1 MRTLTLDNAVTK
13 NFKKTIAL
21 LTLFFGASLLFSVE
35 AQTSKGIRKKVEPP
49 KYNQERI
56 ALVMG
61 NADYKTAPLRNTV
74 NDARSMDKTLREM
87 GFSVDLVV
95 NATLIEMKKRIDLFG
110 RKLQS
115 SNGVGLFYFSG
126 HGMQVKG
133 QNYLIPLGAN
143 LDSEEDVEY
152 DSVNAGRVVA
162 KMESAR
168 NLMNIIILD
177 ACRNNPFV
185 RSFRSATQGLAQ
197 LEAPVGTFIAY
208 ATSPGS
214 VASDGL
220 EESGNGLYTGELIKH
235 MKTPGLKLEDVFKRV
250 RSSVLRKS
258 KRKQLPWDISLLEE
272 GDFFFVPLPGNPG
285 IMNRPQQNIPF
296 DERED
301 NGLVLVFKKMP
312 DQNMENLM
320 QNPRSTI
327 YAGITS
333 LAKHNISYNLNGFSE
348 ISTENNFHRN
358 LERIMND
365 KGSNSSLVFSTEWD
379 FKKTKDSSMWEG
391 LVLLEISIDSYSF
404 KQDGL
409 TKTGSYSIAR
419 QRIPISKW
427 GSSNAFKKKHLQR
440 ITDKVIKKWSD
451 ENITNFIQ
459 SKFKT
464 K

>member
-1 MRTLTLDNAVTK
+1 VAK

-35 AQTSKGIRKKVEPP
+35 AQTSKGIRKKKEPP
-49 KYNQERI
+49 KFIQKRL
-56 ALVMG
+56 ALVIG
-61 NADYKTAPLRNTV
+61 NADYKNAPLRNTV

-87 GFSVDLVV
+87 GFSVDLVE
-95 NATLIEMKKRIDLFG
+95 NASQNEMKKRIDLFG
-110 RKLQS
+110 KKLKS
-115 SNGVGLFYFSG
+115 GNGVGLFYFSG

-133 QNYLIPLGAN
+133 ENYLIPVGAKI
-143 LDSEEDVEY
+143 DSEEYVEY
-152 DSVNAGRVVA
+152 ESVRAGRIVA

-168 NLMNIIILD
+168 NFMNILILD
-177 ACRNNPFV
+177 ACRNNPYA
-185 RSFRSATQGLAQ
+185 RSFRSASQGLAT
-197 LEAPVGTFIAY
+197 LVAPVGTFIAY
-208 ATSPGS
+208 ATGPGS
-214 VASDGL
+214 VASDGS
-220 EESGNGLYTGELIKH
+220 EESANGLYTGELIRH
-235 MKTPGLKLEDVFKRV
+235 MRSPGLGIEEVFKRV
-250 RSSVLRKS
+250 RAAVYKKS
-258 KRKQLPWDISLLEE
+258 KGKQTPWETMSLMP
-272 GDFFFVPLPGNPG
+272 GAFYFVPPLQGAGKVEKPL
-285 IMNRPQQNIPF
+285 QNMTFYDDGVRDLMI
-296 DERED
+296 
-301 NGLVLVFKKMP
+301 VFKKIP

-333 LAKHNISYNLNGFSE
+333 LAEHNIPYNLNGFSE